1 LRSYETLEETFVR
14 LIASQENN
22 PRERVPFS
30 SVFNRIAVKSKCD
43 MNKIFHLRFI
53 LCLKF

>member
-30 SVFNRIAVKSKCD
+30 SVFNWRAESSSL
-43 MNKIFHLRFI
+43 KI
-53 LCLKF
+53 